1 MKRIVVA
8 TGNAH
13 KVREIGEIV
22 AETKFSV
29 PMVSMKE
36 AGIEADIVED
46 GETFEEN
53 ALCKVRAVR
62 RALDARG
69 EGADTVVL
77 ADDSGLVIDVLGGEP
92 GIHSARYLGE
102 ETPHAEKNKDILRR
116 MKDVPEEKRAAR
128 FVCAVALSF
137 PDGEEK
143 TVRGVMEGR
152 IAHETKGAN
161 GFGYDP
167 VFFLPER
174 NCTSAELAPEE
185 KNRISHRGQA
195 FREAVLLLQSQN

>member
-22 AETKFSV
+22 AETGFSV
-29 PMVSMKE
+29 PMLSMKE
-36 AGIEADIVED
+36 AGIDTDIVED

-62 RALDARG
+62 QALNLRG
-69 EGADTVVL
+69 EGADTVIL
-77 ADDSGLVIDVLGGEP
+77 ADDSGLVIDALNGEP

-102 ETPHAEKNKDILRR
+102 ETPHSEKNKDILRR
-116 MKDVPEEKRAAR
+116 MKDVPEAARSAR

-152 IAHETKGAN
+152 IAHEAKGAN

-167 VFFLPER
+167 IFFLPDR
-174 NCTSAELAPEE
+174 GLTNAELAPDE
-185 KNRISHRGQA
+185 KNRISHRGKA
-195 FREAVLLLQSQN
+195 FREAVLLLRSKN